1 MKQDVATLWQVTLG
15 SGLGLAQL
23 AVLLGANSFEGSLE
37 LPQSRRRTSQ
47 ASKVLEQK
55 RYWRGTKYL
64 SKTNLRLNLLVL
76 KRETETDRI
85 EATLY
90 TSTVR
95 SWSRT
100 YGSFDGWSCLLE
112 WSLDVF
118 AIVIEI
124 GLFIQFS
131 TRQFASRH
139 PKS

>member
-1 MKQDVATLWQVTLG
+1 MATLWQFTLG

-76 KRETETDRI
+76 KRETGNR
-85 EATLY
+85 
-90 TSTVR
+90 
-95 SWSRT
+95 
-100 YGSFDGWSCLLE
+100 
-112 WSLDVF
+112 
-118 AIVIEI
+118 
-124 GLFIQFS
+124 
-131 TRQFASRH
+131 
-139 PKS
+139 